1 MKPRTA
7 PAAPFFSDLA
17 RLLRDGRPA
26 ETRVAYGADGP
37 VTWRDFAALIDAAA
51 EQAPGGRHL
60 LAEADPLR
68 FAAALL
74 AARRKGS
81 TPVIPPNFQPGTQTE
96 FAARLEAERDTNRSD
111 RTDAPPF
118 AGIELYTSGSSG
130 EPKRI
135 AKRWEQLENECAAL
149 ERLWGEALGPA
160 TVLATV
166 PHHHIYGLLFRLL
179 WPLLAGRPWVCAVC
193 AEPTTLAQQLAAHP
207 DALLVASPAHLDRL
221 PALTDLAALPAPRRV
236 FSSGGPLAAASAQAL
251 RAAWGAAPL
260 EIFGSTETGGI
271 AWRQRQHA
279 VDDNDAAWTPLPG
292 VSIDTAAKQGLGA
305 LSVRSPF
312 LPDTQPWL
320 TDDAVECL
328 PDGRFHLRGRL
339 DRTLKLEEKRLSLP
353 AMEAHLSRHPW
364 IAAAA
369 LTPLQRG
376 PRTRLGAVVT
386 LTAAG
391 QSALNAD
398 RRSLVDALRRHLAAW
413 YDAVLLPRHW
423 RFVPTLPYDERGKLP
438 QPALAGLFER
448 SDRS

>member
-1 MKPRTA
+1 M
-7 PAAPFFSDLA
+7 
-17 RLLRDGRPA
+17 
-26 ETRVAYGADGP
+26 
-37 VTWRDFAALIDAAA
+37 
-51 EQAPGGRHL
+51 
-60 LAEADPLR
+60 
-68 FAAALL
+68 
-74 AARRKGS
+74 
-81 TPVIPPNFQPGTQTE
+81 
-96 FAARLEAERDTNRSD
+96 
-111 RTDAPPF
+111 
-118 AGIELYTSGSSG
+118 
-130 EPKRI
+130 
-135 AKRWEQLENECAAL
+135 
-149 ERLWGEALGPA
+149 
-160 TVLATV
+160 
-166 PHHHIYGLLFRLL
+166 
-179 WPLLAGRPWVCAVC
+179 
-193 AEPTTLAQQLAAHP
+193 
-207 DALLVASPAHLDRL
+207 
-221 PALTDLAALPAPRRV
+221 
-236 FSSGGPLAAASAQAL
+236 
-251 RAAWGAAPL
+251 
-260 EIFGSTETGGI
+260 
-271 AWRQRQHA
+271 
-279 VDDNDAAWTPLPG
+279 DDNDAAWTPLPG